1 MAGDEEPESL
11 YPENDID
18 LTEDDIMKRDCSRG
32 EVVDPEMKLIY
43 QILNVVAYIICIACN
58 AISAVAMPTS
68 LGSIA

>member
-1 MAGDEEPESL
+1 
-11 YPENDID
+11 